1 MEFQLII
8 CLLVNTQEGIM
19 RTLESFSELAKDSG
33 SSRLRDFTAPSKA
46 DQLLGGGVGQI
57 SCFIRNI
64 ILLWTSA
71 KPKDT

>member
-8 CLLVNTQEGIM
+8 LLLVNTQEGIM

-33 SSRLRDFTAPSKA
+33 SSRQRDFTTPSKA

-57 SCFIRNI
+57 SCFIQNI
-64 ILLWTSA
+64 LFLWTYA